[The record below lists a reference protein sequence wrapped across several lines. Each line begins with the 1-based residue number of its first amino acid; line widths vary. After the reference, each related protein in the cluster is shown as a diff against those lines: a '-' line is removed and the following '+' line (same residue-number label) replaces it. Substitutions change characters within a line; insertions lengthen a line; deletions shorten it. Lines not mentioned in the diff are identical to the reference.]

1 MITILK
7 RTITVLFVI
16 LTIQSG
22 FAAETMDKWKTK
34 DLTDMENLARQL
46 SFENYAKIRMLKSAI
61 INYSGN
67 PVFESLINTYS
78 DASAFYFSRD
88 IVNAANLFSQNEKEI
103 NDVASKLCDIYEK
116 DTAAIMSST
125 STDLVKPKMLQQ
137 MKNKETVDPQ
147 MKLVLNMASSAM
159 QKAKDQN
166 KWGRPIEAI
175 YYYRLAKKIC
185 FRFYQDMQV
194 AVPEKYN
201 KDRVDSRDEV
211 FDEKQKL
218 N

>member
-1 MITILK
+1 MITICR

-22 FAAETMDKWKTK
+22 FGAESMENWKTK
-34 DLTDMENLARQL
+34 DITDMENLARQL

-61 INYSGN
+61 INYSGET
-67 PVFESLINTYS
+67 VFENLINTYS

-88 IVNAANLFSQNEKEI
+88 IKNAANLFARNEKEI
-103 NDVASKLCDIYEK
+103 NEVASKLCDIYEK
-116 DTAAIMSST
+116 DTAAIMNSANNEI
-125 STDLVKPKMLQQ
+125 VKPKMLQQ
-137 MKNKETVDPQ
+137 IKNKEAVDPN

-166 KWGRPIEAI
+166 AWGRPIEAI
-175 YYYRLAKKIC
+175 YYYRLAKKVC
-185 FRFYQDMQV
+185 FRFYQDMRI

-211 FDEKQKL
+211 FDGKQKL